1 MVGAW
6 NVDSNECNFL
16 NLPLSFSFL
25 VAARGDIEGFE
36 GFKGSR
42 VSNLLRPPLPFFL
55 VFSFIQIFFGCS
67 LTS

>member
-42 VSNLLRPPLPFFL
+42 VSNLLRPPLPFF
-55 VFSFIQIFFGCS
+55 
-67 LTS
+67 